1 MQFFFSTSAEVD
13 LFDEDLILTLPLVK
27 TDVGLKCASFLLF
40 TANVDFFKGVVEDI
54 CINGDSCGRK
64 VVVLI
69 DDTSRC
75 CGVHSILNLPS
86 LSPLKTFYN

>member
-1 MQFFFSTSAEVD
+1 MQFLVFFSTSAEVD
-13 LFDEDLILTLPLVK
+13 LFDEDLILTLPY
-27 TDVGLKCASFLLF
+27 DGLKCASFLLF
-40 TANVDFFKGVVEDI
+40 TANVDSFKGVVEDI

-64 VVVLI
+64 VVALI

-75 CGVHSILNLPS
+75 CGVHVILNLPS